1 MFVKSAVRR
10 KIEEN
15 RTKQYVSP
23 FASQPTC
30 MVHPCLRV
38 TRLSNDERG
47 RRVHF
52 EDEHN
57 PEFQQV
63 YRSVVFTNLK
73 TVKRLA
79 CKWNLTAPR
88 DYYKIRNS

>member
-1 MFVKSAVRR
+1 
-10 KIEEN
+10 
-15 RTKQYVSP
+15 
-23 FASQPTC
+23 

-38 TRLSNDERG
+38 TRLSNDKRG

-57 PEFQQV
+57 PELKQV

-73 TVKRLA
+73 LSNGLRVVEPQGT
-79 CKWNLTAPR
+79 
-88 DYYKIRNS
+88 